1 MGYIPIPLNPSLA
14 SYPRVLVP
22 PTEDT
27 WGNVF
32 EEKLYVL
39 SQLDQLSFSF
49 KISKETFDISKMF
62 DRSYIGDISEIVK
75 T

>member
-1 MGYIPIPLNPSLA
+1 MEKCKETK
-14 SYPRVLVP
+14 R
-22 PTEDT
+22 
-27 WGNVF
+27 GNVF